1 MELLVVEGGLQMA
14 NKLFSK
20 RVKKL
25 RLDNKMTMDKLAQK
39 LNITKSRISMWE
51 NNGTVPR
58 EDILIQLSKLYG
70 VSIDYLLG
78 NEEQEGN
85 QPVNVKLSYIQR
97 SLGKL
102 DNDRLQKAEMILKAA
117 FEDVFDEE

>member
-1 MELLVVEGGLQMA
+1 MA
-14 NKLFSK
+14 NKLFGE

-25 RLDNKMTMDKLAQK
+25 RLDNKMTMDELAQK

-58 EDILIQLSKLYG
+58 EDVLIQLSKLYG

-78 NEEQEGN
+78 NEEQEGT
-85 QPVNVKLSYIQR
+85 QPVNMKLSYIQR
-97 SLGKL
+97 NLGKL
-102 DNDRLQKAEMILKAA
+102 DNDRLQKAETVLKAV
-117 FEDVFDEE
+117 FEDIFDEEEDHGDL